1 MRTETLMIA
10 PMLLSALAF
19 VGASSGKAA
28 ELAQGEQVF
37 KKCERCH
44 TLNAGGAQQEGP
56 NLHGVFGRKAGT
68 APGWTFSEAMKNS
81 NVIWTRE
88 TLDAYL
94 AKPKEFMPDST
105 MNFPGLRKSEDRD
118 AVITYLEQA
127 TK

>member
-1 MRTETLMIA
+1 MPE
-10 PMLLSALAF
+10 MLLIAAAIVF
-19 VGASSGKAA
+19 AMTVGGASSSQSADV
-28 ELAQGEQVF
+28 AQGEQVF

-44 TLNAGGAQQEGP
+44 TLNPGALREGP
-56 NLHGVFGRKAGT
+56 NLHGMFGRKAGT
-68 APGWTFSEAMKNS
+68 APGWTYSEAMKNS
-81 NVIWTRE
+81 NVVWTRE

-105 MNFPGLRKSEDRD
+105 MNFPGLRKPEDRE